1 MALHHDVVASLPGP
15 GGVRRRVSARRA
27 FTLIEVLAAMTI
39 VAALTALSIPKFSEF
54 VEIARVTRSIGDID
68 AIEFELDSQDTL
80 PDNLSSI
87 GRAGMLDP
95 WGNPYVYYKF
105 PPSKGGGR
113 APPSGAR
120 KDRFLVP
127 VNSTYDLYSM
137 GADGKTATAFTAKAA
152 RDDIV
157 RANDGGY
164 VGLAAKF

>member
-1 MALHHDVVASLPGP
+1 MALHHDAVALLPGP
-15 GGVRRRVSARRA
+15 GGVRRRGTVRRA

-39 VAALTALSIPKFSEF
+39 VAALTALSIPRFK
-54 VEIARVTRSIGDID
+54 D
-68 AIEFELDSQDTL
+68 AIDLAKNARAEDDVRTIETELDGQDTL
-80 PDNLSSI
+80 PDNLSGI

-95 WGNPYVYYKF
+95 WGHPYVYYKF

-137 GADGKTATAFTAKAA
+137 GADGQTAIAFTAKAA

-157 RANDGGY
+157 RANDGSY
-164 VGLAAKF
+164 VGPAAKF